1 MDLTPARQATR
12 ARASVRRLAS
22 LLAASVAGIL
32 CGCVEQPAATPP
44 SILLITIDTLR
55 ADHTTP
61 YGYQRRT
68 TPHIQRRLAD
78 RGAVLE
84 HAYAPAPW
92 TLPSM
97 SALFAG
103 RYPNEL
109 VGESLT
115 GFGIPPEITPLAER
129 LAAAGYTTAAFN
141 ANPTMHEGNGFARGF
156 DTFYAPD
163 VDAAWVR
170 RNAADVGRRA
180 IDWLRRNQD
189 RRFFLWVHFLDPH
202 DPYLAPQLVDG
213 RSDFYPDYAGPVRGD
228 WPDRLYSGKIRRE
241 LEPADVRQLAA
252 LYDSEIRHTDTWVGK
267 LLAALEP
274 EVERETFIVL
284 TSDHG
289 EELYEHGGL
298 KHGQTLFEEQIHVPM
313 VVRWD
318 GRVEPG
324 LRLLGEVMLI
334 DLFPTLL
341 DLARARPD
349 PATDGVTVLPALRGE
364 EKLPWRP
371 LVAQN
376 LSPGPRRFAVISRR
390 QKLFVFDRYASFSTS
405 SPLYTWLWRQD
416 VERLER
422 SMLFDLRSDPGE
434 TNNLA
439 ANQLTAVRSSGR
451 LGHQQVLRQLHGLR
465 MLVGSVPEKARV
477 VGTVRFERPPAA
489 VERYFLTAADTVEQT
504 GADLRF
510 ELTGGALDKGVLIRG
525 DVGAL
530 HEVRARIVGFPETR
544 LRILVGEGPT
554 DAEGPV
560 PSASL
565 DAGPWPPPPDGPWL
579 RIWRQRQ
586 EPPTPSPAEEDP
598 ETLRRLRALGYVD

>member
-1 MDLTPARQATR
+1 MEALLAPA
-12 ARASVRRLAS
+12 SRRRFGFFLVGIVAS
-22 LLAASVAGIL
+22 LPWS
-32 CGCVEQPAATPP
+32 CSPP
-44 SILLITIDTLR
+44 RLDPDEPPNILLVTVDTLR

-61 YGYQRRT
+61 YGYERQT
-68 TPHIQRRLAD
+68 TPHIQRRMAD

-115 GFGIPPEITPLAER
+115 GFGIPSDVTPLAER
-129 LAAAGYTTAAFN
+129 LAAAGYATAAFN

-156 DTFYAPD
+156 ATFYTPD
-163 VDAAWVR
+163 VDAGWHG

-180 IDWLRRNQD
+180 IAWLRRHQSQ
-189 RRFFLWVHFLDPH
+189 RFFLWVHFLDPH

-213 RSDFYPDYAGPVRGD
+213 RSEFYPDYAGPVRGN
-228 WPDRLYSGKIRRE
+228 WPGGLYSGEIRHE

-252 LYDSEIRHTDTWVGK
+252 LYDSEIRHTDSWVGR
-267 LLAALEP
+267 LLASLAP

-289 EELYEHGGL
+289 EELYEHGGF
-298 KHGQTLFEEQIHVPM
+298 KHGQTLYEEQIRIPM

-318 GRVEPG
+318 GRVPQG
-324 LRLLGEVMLI
+324 LRPPGELTLI

-341 DLARARPD
+341 DLARAEPD

-364 EKLPWRP
+364 AQLPSRP

-376 LSPGPRRFAVISRR
+376 LSPGPRRFAVIARR
-390 QKLFVFDRYASFSTS
+390 QKLFVFDRHAPFSSDS
-405 SPLYTWLWRQD
+405 SLYTWLWHQD

-422 SMLFDLRSDPGE
+422 TMLFDLRSDPGE
-434 TNNLA
+434 TTNLA
-439 ANQLTAVRSSGR
+439 AGRPAAVRSSGR
-451 LGHQQVLRQLHGLR
+451 LGHRQVLRQLHGLR
-465 MLVGSVPEKARV
+465 MLVGSIPEEARV
-477 VGTVRFERPPAA
+477 IGTVRFERPPAA
-489 VERYFLTAADTVEQT
+489 IERYFLTASDTVEQT
-504 GADLRF
+504 GSDLRF

-525 DVGAL
+525 DIGAIEEL
-530 HEVRARIVGFPETR
+530 HARMDDPASR
-544 LRILVGEGPT
+544 LHVLVGDGLRPI
-554 DAEGPV
+554 DGPV
-560 PSASL
+560 PVESL
-565 DAGPWPPPPDGPWL
+565 EAGAWPLPPDGPWL
-579 RIWRQRQ
+579 RLWQPGQ
-586 EPPTPSPAEEDP
+586 EPPTPPSAEEDP

>member
-1 MDLTPARQATR
+1 MNPTPAKQAMR
-12 ARASVRRLAS
+12 VRASVRRFAS
-22 LLAASVAGIL
+22 LLAASATGIL
-32 CGCVEQPAATPP
+32 CGCAEQPADTPP
-44 SILLITIDTLR
+44 SILLITVDTLR

-115 GFGIPPEITPLAER
+115 GFGIPPEVTPLAER
-129 LAAAGYTTAAFN
+129 LAAAGYATAAFN

-156 DTFYAPD
+156 ATFYTPD
-163 VDAAWVR
+163 VDVGWYR

-180 IDWLRRNQD
+180 IDWLRRHQD
-189 RRFFLWVHFLDPH
+189 QRFFLWVHFLDPH

-228 WPDRLYSGKIRRE
+228 WPDGLYSGKIRQE

-252 LYDSEIRHTDTWVGK
+252 LYDSEIRHTDGWVGK
-267 LLAALEP
+267 LLASLEP
-274 EVERETFIVL
+274 EVDRETFIVL

-289 EELYEHGGL
+289 EELYEHGGI
-298 KHGQTLFEEQIHVPM
+298 KHGQTLYEEQIHVPM
-313 VVRWD
+313 LVRWD
-318 GRVEPG
+318 RRVEPG
-324 LRLLGEVMLI
+324 LRLPGEVTLI

-341 DLARARPD
+341 ELARARPD

-364 EKLPWRP
+364 AKLPSRP

-390 QKLFVFDRYASFSTS
+390 QKLFVFDRYASFSSS

-439 ANQLTAVRSSGR
+439 ANQLTTVRSSGR

-465 MLVGSVPEKARV
+465 MLVGSVPDKARV
-477 VGTVRFERPPAA
+477 IGTVRFERPPAA
-489 VERYFLTAADTVEQT
+489 IERYFLTAADTVEQT
-504 GADLRF
+504 DADLRF

-525 DVGAL
+525 DVGAIEEL
-530 HEVRARIVGFPETR
+530 HARMEDDSASR
-544 LRILVGEGPT
+544 LHVLVGDGLRHP
-554 DAEGPV
+554 DGPV
-560 PSASL
+560 PVASL
-565 DAGPWPPPPDGPWL
+565 EGGSWPPPPNGPWFRL
-579 RIWRQRQ
+579 WQPRQ
-586 EPPTPSPAEEDP
+586 EPPASPSAGEDP